1 MAAMAPA
8 LTDAP
13 AEAHHIRFKLAPP
26 SSTLSPDSTE
36 NSGNAGSILI
46 SSNGTVKH
54 KTTVTVAEECS
65 LDFRASGNNCKD
77 EQQHTSD
84 TPATP
89 LGKLQPL
96 VASYLCSDVTSVPST
111 KESLKLQGVLI
122 KQSVLKTQSINSYLT
137 SGDFLSR
144 KQQTLES
151 CGDQFKSLMSSSGVG
166 GQPVAAPPP
175 QAPVNGLAKKVAK
188 ANTDKD
194 CVPSVN
200 GGRPL
205 VIQDST
211 LWTPQK
217 GSPDFTQGDLAGP
230 VLLRG
235 CVEGQQQA
243 TGLCNMSGSLEQVV
257 APASSSAGMN
267 TGSPEGH
274 LAPMCLDA
282 NPRAV
287 PLTDGE
293 GAVCSSS
300 DVCTSSKNPQQE
312 LGIGSLDDDLSE
324 RMLLSQSRQGEIEGR
339 LRRLRKRLQVVQA
352 KQVERHVQ
360 QQLGGLVQISFS
372 KLPSLDVLRQRS
384 PAVLTRK
391 AEAALWRA
399 ASDPAA
405 EDGLGR
411 FLRSGTVPAELEHL
425 ALSGTA
431 NLHAAESAF
440 DSDATESSSGGETD
454 VEEDEL
460 TKVDLDQCHIPL
472 WRRAEGRYAVER
484 ASIISHWNWLQAQI
498 SDLEYRIRQQ
508 TDIYR
513 HIRTNKGLIELAENS
528 PCEVSE
534 DRIQPRGQF
543 DQPVTCHLSQ
553 DAGLEVTE
561 SMVSTHSPVT
571 DPGLWKGCGPGR
583 QVNGI
588 INSLHPNPQGCVP
601 PQTEDPHEQLARKL
615 PLTPLLPPLDSSC
628 IAARTRPV
636 LSYKKRR
643 LVQPGTVANLNR
655 KIQRSSGPRCSCDV
669 NPPCVMCGSRP
680 RPSLSPEFPYER
692 PLLERLSQFDPCIH
706 PILSFSD
713 DVSMN
718 LHLQRVL
725 KSHWQDKSLER
736 IRPLKKLSLKHKLSL
751 GGRIP
756 DSSSTS
762 ASSTKEKHKLCNSLL
777 ASIRFHKFRP
787 EKLHRQQLDS
797 LVSVSRPEGRALCKP
812 ERTQGISLGPFDRNH
827 SRKRP
832 REHSMER
839 SDMTPRLFTDTG
851 SPCSSL
857 ASLHTPTHS
866 PLTRQ
871 LSTSSEGSTPLAL
884 SSQSATSTPQ
894 PVRRRRGE
902 SSFDINNIVI
912 PMSVAATT
920 RVEKLQYKE
929 ILTPSWREVDISAHP
944 IAEEDENVEIE
955 DLSDAAFA
963 QLHLPCEEQERSRWT
978 WMASAPAKRRGSRS
992 YKSLDGRTTP
1002 LLGGTNPSTPQPASP
1017 DTPHFHA
1024 LQDYGPVPSP
1034 HSPASPDLLSN
1045 LYTPCSRDSHRL
1057 QSSEDTR
1064 CSTPDFTFEELTVQ
1078 PWERRTFPL
1087 PEDPPVEPEEPA
1099 GTDCER
1105 PARGFRRISGS
1116 RLNSSKSECEN
1127 GPASPFPDEGG
1138 KQKFPVYR

>member
-1 MAAMAPA
+1 
-8 LTDAP
+8 
-13 AEAHHIRFKLAPP
+13 
-26 SSTLSPDSTE
+26 
-36 NSGNAGSILI
+36 
-46 SSNGTVKH
+46 
-54 KTTVTVAEECS
+54 
-65 LDFRASGNNCKD
+65 
-77 EQQHTSD
+77 
-84 TPATP
+84 
-89 LGKLQPL
+89 
-96 VASYLCSDVTSVPST
+96 
-111 KESLKLQGVLI
+111 
-122 KQSVLKTQSINSYLT
+122 
-137 SGDFLSR
+137 
-144 KQQTLES
+144 
-151 CGDQFKSLMSSSGVG
+151 
-166 GQPVAAPPP
+166 
-175 QAPVNGLAKKVAK
+175 
-188 ANTDKD
+188 
-194 CVPSVN
+194 
-200 GGRPL
+200 
-205 VIQDST
+205 
-211 LWTPQK
+211 
-217 GSPDFTQGDLAGP
+217 
-230 VLLRG
+230 
-235 CVEGQQQA
+235 
-243 TGLCNMSGSLEQVV
+243 
-257 APASSSAGMN
+257 
-267 TGSPEGH
+267 
-274 LAPMCLDA
+274 
-282 NPRAV
+282 
-287 PLTDGE
+287 
-293 GAVCSSS
+293 
-300 DVCTSSKNPQQE
+300 
-312 LGIGSLDDDLSE
+312 
-324 RMLLSQSRQGEIEGR
+324 
-339 LRRLRKRLQVVQA
+339 
-352 KQVERHVQ
+352 
-360 QQLGGLVQISFS
+360 
-372 KLPSLDVLRQRS
+372 
-384 PAVLTRK
+384 
-391 AEAALWRA
+391 
-399 ASDPAA
+399 
-405 EDGLGR
+405 
-411 FLRSGTVPAELEHL
+411 
-425 ALSGTA
+425 
-431 NLHAAESAF
+431 
-440 DSDATESSSGGETD
+440 
-454 VEEDEL
+454 
-460 TKVDLDQCHIPL
+460 
-472 WRRAEGRYAVER
+472 
-484 ASIISHWNWLQAQI
+484 
-498 SDLEYRIRQQ
+498 
-508 TDIYR
+508 
-513 HIRTNKGLIELAENS
+513 
-528 PCEVSE
+528 
-534 DRIQPRGQF
+534 
-543 DQPVTCHLSQ
+543 
-553 DAGLEVTE
+553 
-561 SMVSTHSPVT
+561 
-571 DPGLWKGCGPGR
+571 
-583 QVNGI
+583 
-588 INSLHPNPQGCVP
+588 
-601 PQTEDPHEQLARKL
+601 
-615 PLTPLLPPLDSSC
+615 
-628 IAARTRPV
+628 
-636 LSYKKRR
+636 
-643 LVQPGTVANLNR
+643 
-655 KIQRSSGPRCSCDV
+655 IQRSSGPRCSCDV

-777 ASIRFHKFRP
+777 ASI
-787 EKLHRQQLDS
+787 
-797 LVSVSRPEGRALCKP
+797 
-812 ERTQGISLGPFDRNH
+812 
-827 SRKRP
+827 
-832 REHSMER
+832 
-839 SDMTPRLFTDTG
+839 MTPRLFTDTG

-884 SSQSATSTPQ
+884 SSQSATSTP